1 MKRSKQRY
9 QTILPTDSVAA
20 NSALANGWGRLAPD
34 NDRRFLNW
42 ATMLFHLG
50 AICVFFVLTACIPT
64 NHPPG
69 DAVRIAHLEQDAFF
83 TEDGVRLP
91 VRSWMPSNQSPSAVI
106 IALHG
111 FNDYS
116 KFFDGPGKYLSS
128 LGVASYAF
136 DQRGFGES
144 PNHGLWPGISALV
157 NDLVQFTR
165 EVKRRHPSLPLY
177 LLGESM
183 GGAVVIVT
191 SNEALLPEVDGVIL
205 SAPAI
210 WGRQTMPW
218 YQRGL
223 LWLTAHTVPWMS
235 FTGESLKIKPS
246 DNIEMLRALSRDPL
260 VIKESRVETIY
271 GLVDLMD
278 EALDKSAKLGSK
290 TLLLYGEKDEI
301 IPKES
306 TFEMLKGLPEV
317 GKLGDGTARVAF
329 YENGYHMLLRDLQ
342 AKLILN
348 DIAAWIESPNNPL
361 PSGADSR
368 ANLALKGID
377 LAQL

>member
-1 MKRSKQRY
+1 
-9 QTILPTDSVAA
+9 VAA
-20 NSALANGWGRLAPD
+20 KRGIANAWGRLAPD
-34 NDRRFLNW
+34 NDRRFLNR
-42 ATMLFHLG
+42 ATTLFHLG

-64 NHPPG
+64 IHPPG

-91 VRSWMPSNQSPSAVI
+91 VRTWNPSDQSPKAVI

-116 KFFDGPGKYLSS
+116 KFFAGPGKYLSS

-144 PNHGLWPGISALV
+144 PNPGLWPGISALV

-165 EVKRRHPSLPLY
+165 EVKQRHPSLPLY

-183 GGAVVIVT
+183 GGAVVIVA
-191 SNEALLPEVDGVIL
+191 SNESLLPEIDGIIL

-246 DNIEMLRALSRDPL
+246 DNIEMLRELSRDPL

-278 EALDKSAKLGSK
+278 EALDKSTKLGSR

-306 TFEMLKGLPEV
+306 TFEMLKGLPV
-317 GKLGDGTARVAF
+317 GDKFGEDTARVAF
-329 YENGYHMLLRDLQ
+329 YQNGYHMLLRDLQ

-348 DIAAWIESPNNPL
+348 DIAAWIESPQSPL

-368 ANLALKGID
+368 ASLALKGLD